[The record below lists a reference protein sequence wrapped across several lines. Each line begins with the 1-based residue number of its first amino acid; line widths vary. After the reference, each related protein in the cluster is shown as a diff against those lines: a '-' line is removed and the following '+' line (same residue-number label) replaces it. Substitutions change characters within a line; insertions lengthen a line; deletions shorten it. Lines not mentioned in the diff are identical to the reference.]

1 MCRLALLKSKRSVF
15 SQLNYATTVL
25 LTFDLDIDE
34 VWVYTEGQVGGE
46 CPGGGGPGYEADRG
60 VLIQGEIHNH

>member
-1 MCRLALLKSKRSVF
+1 MPSDF
-15 SQLNYATTVL
+15 TTVV
-25 LTFDLDIDE
+25 LTFDLDVGE

-46 CPGGGGPGYEADRG
+46 CPGGGGPGDEADRG